1 MSPSE
6 AKPQFI
12 IVSGLSGAGL
22 SSALKALEDTGFEAI
37 DNLPLPL
44 LNGLVSQGDFLRRHV
59 AVGIDTRT
67 RGFDVPALIAA
78 RDDLAAD
85 GLAAERAVDTAL
97 VFLECGDDVLA
108 RRFTETRR
116 RHPLALDRPVAD
128 GIAHE
133 RQLLGPL
140 RDAADLT
147 IDTSDLSIH
156 DLRRLIAGHYGQEG
170 RTALS
175 VFITSF
181 SFKRGVPREADLV
194 FDVRFL
200 KNPHYD
206 PALRPL
212 TGLDDAVGQSVQDD
226 PGFDAFEQHL
236 LGLLK
241 PLLPRYRAEGKRY
254 LTIAI
259 GCTGG
264 RHRSV
269 FVAERLK
276 AALSDDV
283 FTPQIAHRDLPT
295 G

>member
-1 MSPSE
+1 MRDQ
-6 AKPQFI
+6 ADTPQFV

-22 SSALKALEDTGFEAI
+22 SSALKALEDVGFEAI

-44 LNGLVSQGDFLRRHV
+44 LAGLIAQGDFLRRHV

-67 RGFDVPALIAA
+67 RGFEVPTLISA
-78 RDDLAAD
+78 RDELMAQSGVKAA
-85 GLAAERAVDTAL
+85 LL
-97 VFLECGDDVLA
+97 FLDCGDEVLT

-156 DLRRLIAGHYGQEG
+156 DLRRLVAGHFGEEG
-170 RTALS
+170 RGGLS
-175 VFITSF
+175 IFVTSF

-206 PALRPL
+206 PELRPL
-212 TGLDDAVGQSVQDD
+212 TGLDQAVADAVQAD
-226 PGFDAFEQHL
+226 PGFEDFEAHL
-236 LGLLK
+236 LGLLR

-269 FVAERLK
+269 FLAERLG
-276 AALSDDV
+276 AALNDGE
-283 FTPQIAHRDLPT
+283 FTPQIAHRDLPK
-295 G
+295 